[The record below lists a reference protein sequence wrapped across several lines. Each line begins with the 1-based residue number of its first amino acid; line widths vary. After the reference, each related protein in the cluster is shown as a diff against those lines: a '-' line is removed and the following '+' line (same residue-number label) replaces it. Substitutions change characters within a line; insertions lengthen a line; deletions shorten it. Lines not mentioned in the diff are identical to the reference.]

1 MRIRVALALLAVA
14 LIQAT
19 AADQP
24 AEEYRVKGA
33 FLLNFASYVEWPA
46 KAFKG
51 PQDAIAICVLGASPF
66 TPELDAAARKTVA
79 QNRPVTVQQI
89 PDPQHATGCQIVF
102 ASLSDR
108 KHMRTLFDA
117 LSGSNVLT
125 VGESEGFVA
134 SGGVIEFRVEDSKV
148 RMEISEAAA
157 KRAGLTISSRLLNL
171 VQSGKR

>member
-1 MRIRVALALLAVA
+1 MRTIVALALLAAA

-19 AADQP
+19 AADQST
-24 AEEYRVKGA
+24 EEYRVKGA
-33 FLLNFASYVEWPA
+33 FLLNCASYVAWPA

-51 PQDAIAICVLGASPF
+51 PQDAISICVLGTSLFA
-66 TPELDAAARKTVA
+66 PELDAAARKTVA

-102 ASLSDR
+102 VSISDR
-108 KHMRTLFDA
+108 RRVHALFDA
-117 LSGSNVLT
+117 LRGSNVLT
-125 VGESEGFVA
+125 VGESEGFIA
-134 SGGVIEFRVEDSKV
+134 DGGVIEFRVEDSRV